1 MGAIAA
7 LRGIVRSMHDQTT
20 PRRPITRSLT
30 TAVLAAM
37 LLAPASVAHAQ
48 ADPPAPSSAP
58 DCGPASTTGN
68 YDGWPTAGNISA
80 NGDLLPLVVN
90 TQVVAGPPTRFAF
103 QLVDSQLQP
112 LSSASVPTQVRFYS
126 LDQDPATPVASGDG
140 VFLDIGNGSGF
151 YHVPVT
157 FPCAGTWG
165 FEVAAGLPSGAA
177 SARILFTVL
186 PYGSTPAIGAEAPA
200 SDTPTATTPEGI
212 AAISTD
218 TTPDPDFYRMS
229 VAQAV
234 ASGKPTL
241 IIFATPAF
249 CQTAMCG
256 PTLEIIKGV
265 AADYKDR
272 VNFVHVEPYLLQQTA
287 NGLQPLP
294 DAAGHLQPVQAVF
307 DYGLTSEPYMF
318 LVDATGNIA
327 SKVEG
332 IAGADEIRAALD
344 AVLAPDA

>member
-1 MGAIAA
+1 MT
-7 LRGIVRSMHDQTT
+7 L
-20 PRRPITRSLT
+20 PLT
-30 TAVLAAM
+30 VGVFAAM
-37 LLAPASVAHAQ
+37 LLAPAAAYAQ
-48 ADPPAPSSAP
+48 TNPAAPSSAP

-80 NGDLLPLVVN
+80 NGNLLPIVVN
-90 TQVVAGPPTRFAF
+90 TQVVAGPPTRFGY
-103 QLVDSQLQP
+103 QLVDPQLTP
-112 LSSASVPTQVRFYS
+112 LSSASVPTQVRFYA
-126 LDQDPATPVASGDG
+126 LDRDPATPVASGDG
-140 VFLDIGNGSGF
+140 VFLDIGNGTGF

-165 FEVAAGLPSGAA
+165 FEVAAGLPTGAA
-177 SARILFTVL
+177 SARVLFTVL
-186 PYGSTPAIGAEAPA
+186 PYGSTPAIGAPAPA
-200 SDTPTATTPEGI
+200 SDTPVATTPEGI

-265 AADYKDR
+265 AVDYKDR

-294 DAAGHLQPVQAVF
+294 DASGRHLQPVPAVS

-318 LVDATGNIA
+318 LVDSAGNIA
-327 SKVEG
+327 TKVEG

-344 AVLAPDA
+344 AVLALDG